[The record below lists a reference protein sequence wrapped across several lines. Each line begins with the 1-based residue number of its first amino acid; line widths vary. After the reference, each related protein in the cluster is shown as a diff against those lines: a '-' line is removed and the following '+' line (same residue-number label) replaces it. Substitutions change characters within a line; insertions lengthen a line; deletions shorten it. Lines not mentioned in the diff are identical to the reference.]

1 MTTVAILQ
9 LLQPLQMNNNDLDI
23 RYIIGM
29 LLCYIALF
37 DLIRKSDLFIF
48 CSDKWHPAACH
59 DVDNWQCT

>member
-48 CSDKWHPAACH
+48 CSDK
-59 DVDNWQCT
+59 